1 MKKLLLRGL
10 LALLLTF
17 LAVLVY
23 VEGRVYLHKGDIG
36 TETNF
41 KDKSALLKSP
51 PAGLK
56 APITLKVVT
65 FNIQD
70 TWVVGQDRPERMR
83 AIGTKLSLLDPDL
96 VGFQEAFIEE
106 DMVIMKEELKETRLK
121 HWQYYP
127 SGAVGSGVYIASVWP
142 IKEVFF
148 HQYTVAGPWWK
159 IWEGD
164 GAAGKGVGLARIE
177 LPEGQGY
184 IDLFNT
190 HAQAGYGNLSYE
202 DPVRV
207 TQLTELADFVNGARL
222 PTCPTLLTGD
232 FNSHPDYKSYKTMVE
247 RAKLERLMTTE
258 DSRIDHIFAV
268 KDPAY
273 KYEVLNTERIYEKWS
288 IRGKELELSDHSG
301 WISTIR
307 ITPAPRP

>member
-1 MKKLLLRGL
+1 MKKTVLRIL
-10 LALLLTF
+10 LALLLSF
-17 LAVLVY
+17 LAVVLY
-23 VEGRVYLHKGDIG
+23 LEGRVFLHKGDIG

-51 PAGLK
+51 PPGLK
-56 APITLKVVT
+56 APLTLKVVT

-70 TWVVGQDRPERMR
+70 TWVVGQNRPERMR

-106 DMVIMKEELKETRLK
+106 DMQVMKEELKETRLK
-121 HWQYYP
+121 YWQYYP

-148 HQYTVAGPWWK
+148 HQYTLAGPWWK

-164 GAAGKGVGLARIE
+164 GAAGKGVGLARVE
-177 LPEGQGY
+177 LPDGQGY
-184 IDLFNT
+184 IDLFDT
-190 HAQAGYGNLSYE
+190 HAQAGYGNAAYE

-207 TQLTELADFVNGARL
+207 TQLTELAEFINQARL
-222 PTCPTLLTGD
+222 PNSPTFVVGD
-232 FNSHPDYKSYKTMVE
+232 LNAHPEQKSYQAVVE
-247 RAKLERLMTTE
+247 KAKLERLMTE

-268 KDPAY
+268 KDPNY
-273 KYEVLNTERIYEKWS
+273 QYEVLKTERIYEKWS

-301 WISTIR
+301 WMSTIK
-307 ITPAPRP
+307 ITPTPPVK